1 MKNVYKNKSTN
12 YVKTSSPSLS
22 SIKHNVAE
30 KYEHVSSSKQS
41 YTTTTPSKQNVSNN
55 ENISITE
62 STSLPF
68 KSLFAKENYLA
79 TQFDSSLSNSQST
92 NDSYEYI
99 TKYKSSISYLQ
110 SNDDNYNN
118 ICNLQQQIINL
129 KEELLHIKKQNKK
142 IILHNKQLQNEL
154 EDKNFQLQKYYY
166 EIKRYKEMLH
176 KHFDFFALLS
186 DIININDVL
195 IKGDVEFYIENK
207 YEHDLLL
214 DNYKRWFLGLVNEE
228 GNNGNLDKYEDEK
241 RKDRKDCG
249 IKVSKSY
256 SNYKYLGR
264 CFACEVGCNV
274 SNSGYSAMTFWP
286 YDVGNKRRRKAITP
300 INKKKNKKFY
310 NDIYDITFNQKEDT
324 CVKHNMV

>member
-1 MKNVYKNKSTN
+1 MKTVHKNKSTN
-12 YVKTSSPSLS
+12 YVNTSSPSLS
-22 SIKHNVAE
+22 TIKHNVAE

-41 YTTTTPSKQNVSNN
+41 YITTPSKNNIFSN
-55 ENISITE
+55 ENISNTE

-68 KSLFAKENYLA
+68 KSHFAKENYIA
-79 TQFDSSLSNSQST
+79 TQFDSSFSNSQST

-110 SNDDNYNN
+110 SNDDNNN
-118 ICNLQQQIINL
+118 ICALQQQIINL
-129 KEELLHIKKQNKK
+129 KEELLHTKKQNKK
-142 IILHNKQLQNEL
+142 ILLHNKKLQNEL

-166 EIKRYKEMLH
+166 EIKRFKEMLH
-176 KHFDFFALLS
+176 KHFDLFALLS

-195 IKGDVEFYIENK
+195 IKGDIDFYIENK

-214 DNYKRWFLGLVNEE
+214 DNYKRWFIGLVNED
-228 GNNGNLDKYEDEK
+228 GNNAVLGKYEEEK

-256 SNYKYLGR
+256 SNYKCLGR

-300 INKKKNKKFY
+300 INKKKNKKFC
-310 NDIYDITFNQKEDT
+310 NDIYNITFNQKEDM

>member
-1 MKNVYKNKSTN
+1 MKTVHKNKSTN
-12 YVKTSSPSLS
+12 YVNTSSPSLS
-22 SIKHNVAE
+22 TIKHNVAE

-41 YTTTTPSKQNVSNN
+41 YITTPSKNNIFSN
-55 ENISITE
+55 ENISNTE

-68 KSLFAKENYLA
+68 KSHFAKENYIA
-79 TQFDSSLSNSQST
+79 TQFDSSFSNSQST

-110 SNDDNYNN
+110 SNDDNNN
-118 ICNLQQQIINL
+118 ICALQQQIINL
-129 KEELLHIKKQNKK
+129 KEELLHTKKQNKK
-142 IILHNKQLQNEL
+142 ILLHNKKLQNEL

-166 EIKRYKEMLH
+166 EIKRFKEMLH
-176 KHFDFFALLS
+176 KHFDLFALLS

-195 IKGDVEFYIENK
+195 IKGDIDFYIENK

-214 DNYKRWFLGLVNEE
+214 DNYKRWFIGLVNED
-228 GNNGNLDKYEDEK
+228 GNNAVLGKYEEEK

-256 SNYKYLGR
+256 SNYKCLGR

-286 YDVGNKRRRKAITP
+286 YDVGNKRRRRAITP
-300 INKKKNKKFY
+300 INKKKNKKFC
-310 NDIYDITFNQKEDT
+310 NDIYNITFNQKEDM